1 MRQAALLARVAADL
15 EEYLL
20 VGFDGSIELGLSP
33 AAIRDESQRYFWGGQ
48 LVRRWWQTVNLTAD
62 IRARLGILSP
72 HLLMVNLRNTG
83 GAVLAGFARR
93 WQGQDPMGSG
103 WMEFEDAPK
112 CLEPNI
118 QIRRTVTAED
128 FEEIAGAGATPTP
141 QIRELADDLCSA
153 FGLSNPVLLN
163 E

>member
-1 MRQAALLARVAADL
+1 M
-15 EEYLL
+15 
-20 VGFDGSIELGLSP
+20 VGFDGSVELGFCP
-33 AAIRDESQRYFWGGQ
+33 ATVKDESQCYFWGGQ
-48 LVRRWWQTVNLTAD
+48 LVRRLWQTVNFTAD

-72 HLLMVNLRNTG
+72 HLLVVNLRNTG
-83 GAVLAGFARR
+83 GAALAGFARR
-93 WQGQDPMGSG
+93 WIGRDPSAGVLVD
-103 WMEFEDAPK
+103 FRDAPK
-112 CLEPNI
+112 CLAPNI